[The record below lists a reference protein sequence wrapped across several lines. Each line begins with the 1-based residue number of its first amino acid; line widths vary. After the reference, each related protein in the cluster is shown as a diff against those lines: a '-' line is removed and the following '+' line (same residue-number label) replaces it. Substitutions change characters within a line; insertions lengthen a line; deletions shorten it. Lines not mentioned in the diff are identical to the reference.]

1 MATSFFFLNTD
12 AMLHMVGDASSRDVV
27 CALLRTVSDEMA
39 SPFQL
44 TTKVVVFFLEFIP
57 RN

>member
-1 MATSFFFLNTD
+1 MATFFFFLNTY
-12 AMLHMVGDASSRDVV
+12 AMLQMVGDASSRDVV

-44 TTKVVVFFLEFIP
+44 TPKVVVFLHEFIP